1 MAVLRPCKT
10 SAAFEAIPERDLA
23 LDLDALERRLV
34 GDGWRTVANARVLL
48 VVAKDL
54 EATVFPSGKVLIKTT
69 ERPTAER
76 VWGAIQPHLGIPE
89 AAYGS

>member
-1 MAVLRPCKT
+1 MSVLRPCKT
-10 SAAFEAIPERDLA
+10 SAAFEAIPEGD
-23 LDLDALERRLV
+23 LDLDLDDLEARLV

-69 ERPTAER
+69 ERPEAER
-76 VWGAIQPHLGIPE
+76 VWDAIRRHLDVEE